1 MTGRRTPLGPLSLAL
16 LGLALF
22 VGCGGEASEPTT
34 PAAGSNESRGGS
46 LDLAKLA
53 TYRALVLPK
62 DSERAWEQIEWQ
74 ISYEDGLRASSK
86 EQKPLLLWVMNGHP
100 LGCT

>member
-1 MTGRRTPLGPLSLAL
+1 MTLLRTPLGPAALAL
-16 LGLALF
+16 LALALCAA
-22 VGCGGEASEPTT
+22 CGGEATEPSG
-34 PAAGSNESRGGS
+34 ASQESADNG
-46 LDLAKLA
+46 LELAKLA

-62 DSERAWEQIEWQ
+62 DSERAWEQIAWQ
-74 ISYEDGLRASSK
+74 ISYEDGLRASSA